1 MDINCS
7 FGCKSHHRFRR
18 ADENKDII
26 QIFGFAAH
34 AVPRFSFKLSIVDG
48 SNVIIMKSLSSIIYS
63 VTGSETS
70 SRRNISQLMKLI
82 IIVLVFI
89 LISSSV
95 FHLLMEAEGRG
106 ESYDWFDGF
115 YWTMVTMSTL
125 GYGEITFGEW
135 QGKLFSIAVMLFGML
150 SMLVILPFAF
160 IRFAYE
166 PWIEAQNE
174 ARTPRRLGADTRDHV
189 IITNF
194 DAVSRALIHKL
205 EQYNITYVLLVR
217 DKNEALRLHDEGFSV
232 AVGELDDPEFYSNVR
247 VDQCSMVVATGKD
260 EANANIAFTVRELVD
275 NRVRVVTLAKSE
287 ASVDILELAGSSNVI
302 RLGELLG
309 QFLARRTI
317 ANDAMAHVI
326 GHFDELLIAEAM
338 VMGTPLVGKTLSEC
352 NFREMTNT
360 SVVGVW
366 ERGEYKGAGP
376 DTKVN
381 ESTVL
386 VLAGSKDMI
395 QHYNEIFCIYQK
407 EESHIVILGGGRVGR
422 AAARALAKRGLKYVI
437 IEELPDRIRNEK
449 YYVQG
454 NAARIEVLEK
464 ANIAD
469 ASAVIVTTGNDDTN
483 IYLTIYCRKLFPEV
497 QIISRANRERNIS
510 TLHRA
515 GADFV
520 ASYASMGANII
531 FNLLKHSDILMLAEG
546 LNVFR
551 IELPEHL
558 EGKSLVE
565 SEIRQRT
572 GCSVIAIQREVKG
585 RDTHIV
591 HFSPSEILKSDDEL
605 VLIGTIES
613 EEIFLK
619 TYINPS

>member
-1 MDINCS
+1 
-7 FGCKSHHRFRR
+7 
-18 ADENKDII
+18 
-26 QIFGFAAH
+26 
-34 AVPRFSFKLSIVDG
+34 
-48 SNVIIMKSLSSIIYS
+48 MKALSSIIYS
-63 VTGSETS
+63 VTGSGTS

-82 IIVLVFI
+82 IIVMVFVLV
-89 LISSSV
+89 SSSV
-95 FHLLMEAEGRG
+95 FHLLMKTEGRS
-106 ESYDWFDGF
+106 ENYHWFDGF

-125 GYGEITFGEW
+125 GYGEITFNEW
-135 QGKLFSIAVMLFGML
+135 PGKLFSIGVMLFGML

-174 ARTPRRLGADTRDHV
+174 ARTPRKLGIDMRDHV
-189 IITNF
+189 IVTNF

-205 EQYNITYVLLVR
+205 KQYNIAYVLLVR

-247 VDQCSMVVATGKD
+247 VEQCAMVVATGKD

-386 VLAGSKDMI
+386 VLAGSKNMI

-422 AAARALAKRGLKYVI
+422 ATARALAKRGLKYKIV
-437 IEELPDRIRNEK
+437 EELPDRIRNEN

-454 NAARIEVLEK
+454 SAARIEILEK

-483 IYLTIYCRKLFPEV
+483 IYLTIYCRKLFPDV

-551 IELPEHL
+551 IELPDHL
-558 EGKSLVE
+558 EGKSLIE
-565 SEIRQRT
+565 SEIRERT
-572 GCSVIAIQREVKG
+572 GCSVIAIQREINGK
-585 RDTHIV
+585 DTHIV
-591 HFSPSEILKSDDEL
+591 HFSPSEVLKSDDEL

-619 TYINPS
+619 TYVNPS

>member
-7 FGCKSHHRFRR
+7 FGCKSHQRFRR

-422 AAARALAKRGLKYVI
+422 AAARALAKRGLKYMI
-437 IEELPDRIRNEK
+437 IEELPNRIRNEK

-454 NAARIEVLEK
+454 SAARIEVLEK

-585 RDTHIV
+585 KDTHIV

>member
-7 FGCKSHHRFRR
+7 FGCKSHQRFRR

-454 NAARIEVLEK
+454 SAARIEVLEK

-585 RDTHIV
+585 KDTHIV
-591 HFSPSEILKSDDEL
+591 HFSPSEVLKSDDEL

>member
-7 FGCKSHHRFRR
+7 FGCNSHQRFRR

-454 NAARIEVLEK
+454 SAARIEVLEK

-585 RDTHIV
+585 KDTHIV
-591 HFSPSEILKSDDEL
+591 HFSPSEVLKSDDEL

>member
-7 FGCKSHHRFRR
+7 FGCKSHQRFRR

-338 VMGTPLVGKTLSEC
+338 VMGTPLVGKTLLEC

-454 NAARIEVLEK
+454 SAARIEVLEK

-585 RDTHIV
+585 KDTHIV

-613 EEIFLK
+613 EEVFLK

>member
-1 MDINCS
+1 
-7 FGCKSHHRFRR
+7 
-18 ADENKDII
+18 
-26 QIFGFAAH
+26 
-34 AVPRFSFKLSIVDG
+34 
-48 SNVIIMKSLSSIIYS
+48 MKALSSIIYS

-82 IIVLVFI
+82 IIVMVFVLV
-89 LISSSV
+89 SSSV
-95 FHLLMEAEGRG
+95 FHLLMKTEGRS
-106 ESYDWFDGF
+106 ENYHWFDGF

-125 GYGEITFGEW
+125 GYGEITFNEW
-135 QGKLFSIAVMLFGML
+135 PGKLFSIVVMLFGML

-174 ARTPRRLGADTRDHV
+174 ARTPRKLGIDMRDHV
-189 IITNF
+189 IVTNF

-205 EQYNITYVLLVR
+205 KQYNIAYVLLVR

-247 VDQCSMVVATGKD
+247 VEQCAMVVATGKD

-386 VLAGSKDMI
+386 VLAGSKNMI

-422 AAARALAKRGLKYVI
+422 ATARALAKRGLKYKIV
-437 IEELPDRIRNEK
+437 EELPDRIRNEN

-454 NAARIEVLEK
+454 SAARIEILEK

-483 IYLTIYCRKLFPEV
+483 IYLTIYCRKLFPDV

-551 IELPEHL
+551 IELPDHL
-558 EGKSLVE
+558 EGKSLIE
-565 SEIRQRT
+565 SEIRERT
-572 GCSVIAIQREVKG
+572 GCSVIAIQREINGK
-585 RDTHIV
+585 DTHIV
-591 HFSPSEILKSDDEL
+591 HFSPSEVLKSDDEL

-619 TYINPS
+619 TYVNPS

>member
-1 MDINCS
+1 
-7 FGCKSHHRFRR
+7 
-18 ADENKDII
+18 
-26 QIFGFAAH
+26 
-34 AVPRFSFKLSIVDG
+34 
-48 SNVIIMKSLSSIIYS
+48 MKALSSIIYS

-82 IIVLVFI
+82 IIVMVFVLV
-89 LISSSV
+89 SSSV
-95 FHLLMEAEGRG
+95 FHLLMKTEGRS
-106 ESYDWFDGF
+106 ENYHWFDGF

-125 GYGEITFGEW
+125 GYGEITFNEW
-135 QGKLFSIAVMLFGML
+135 PGKLFSIGVMLFGML

-174 ARTPRRLGADTRDHV
+174 ARTPRKLGIDMRDHV
-189 IITNF
+189 IVTNF

-205 EQYNITYVLLVR
+205 KQYNIAYVLLVR

-247 VDQCSMVVATGKD
+247 VEQCAMVVATGKD

-386 VLAGSKDMI
+386 VLAGSKNMI

-422 AAARALAKRGLKYVI
+422 ATARALAKRGLKYKIV
-437 IEELPDRIRNEK
+437 EELPDRIRNEN

-454 NAARIEVLEK
+454 SAARIEILEK

-483 IYLTIYCRKLFPEV
+483 IYLTIYCRKLFPDV

-551 IELPEHL
+551 IELPDHL
-558 EGKSLVE
+558 EGKSLIE
-565 SEIRQRT
+565 SEIRERT
-572 GCSVIAIQREVKG
+572 GCSVIAIQREINGK
-585 RDTHIV
+585 DTHIV
-591 HFSPSEILKSDDEL
+591 HFSPSEVLKSDDEL

-619 TYINPS
+619 TYVNPS

>member
-1 MDINCS
+1 
-7 FGCKSHHRFRR
+7 
-18 ADENKDII
+18 
-26 QIFGFAAH
+26 
-34 AVPRFSFKLSIVDG
+34 
-48 SNVIIMKSLSSIIYS
+48 MKSLSSIIYS

-82 IIVLVFI
+82 IIVMVFV

-95 FHLLMEAEGRG
+95 FHVLMKTEGRS
-106 ESYDWFDGF
+106 ENYHWFDGF

-125 GYGEITFGEW
+125 GYGEITFNEW
-135 QGKLFSIAVMLFGML
+135 PGKLFSIGVMLFGML

-174 ARTPRRLGADTRDHV
+174 ARTPRKLGIDMRDHV
-189 IITNF
+189 ILTNF

-205 EQYNITYVLLVR
+205 KQYNIAYVLLVR

-232 AVGELDDPEFYSNVR
+232 AVGELDDPEFYSSVR
-247 VDQCSMVVATGKD
+247 VEQCAMVVATGKD

-386 VLAGSKDMI
+386 VLAGSKNMI

-422 AAARALAKRGLKYVI
+422 ATARALAKRGLKYKIV
-437 IEELPDRIRNEK
+437 EELPDRIRNEK

-454 NAARIEVLEK
+454 SAARIEILEK

-483 IYLTIYCRKLFPEV
+483 IYLTIYCRKLFPDV

-551 IELPEHL
+551 IELPDDL
-558 EGKSLVE
+558 EGKSLIE
-565 SEIRQRT
+565 SEIRERT
-572 GCSVIAIQREVKG
+572 GCSVIAIQREINGK
-585 RDTHIV
+585 DTHIV
-591 HFSPSEILKSDDEL
+591 HFSPSEVLKSDDEL

-619 TYINPS
+619 TYVNPS

>member
-1 MDINCS
+1 
-7 FGCKSHHRFRR
+7 
-18 ADENKDII
+18 
-26 QIFGFAAH
+26 
-34 AVPRFSFKLSIVDG
+34 
-48 SNVIIMKSLSSIIYS
+48 MKALSSIIYS

-82 IIVLVFI
+82 IIVMVFVLV
-89 LISSSV
+89 SSSV
-95 FHLLMEAEGRG
+95 FHLLMKSEGRS
-106 ESYDWFDGF
+106 ENYHWFDGF

-125 GYGEITFGEW
+125 GYGEITFNEW
-135 QGKLFSIAVMLFGML
+135 PGKLFSIGVMLFGML

-174 ARTPRRLGADTRDHV
+174 ARTPRKLGIDMRDHV
-189 IITNF
+189 ILTNF

-205 EQYNITYVLLVR
+205 KQYNIAYVLLVR

-247 VDQCSMVVATGKD
+247 VEQCAMVVATGKD

-386 VLAGSKDMI
+386 VLAGSKNMI

-422 AAARALAKRGLKYVI
+422 ATARALAKRGLKYKIV
-437 IEELPDRIRNEK
+437 EELPDRIRNEN

-454 NAARIEVLEK
+454 SAARIEILEK

-483 IYLTIYCRKLFPEV
+483 IYLTIYCRKLFPDV

-551 IELPEHL
+551 IELPDHL
-558 EGKSLVE
+558 EGKSLIE
-565 SEIRQRT
+565 SEIRERT
-572 GCSVIAIQREVKG
+572 GCSVIAIQREINGK
-585 RDTHIV
+585 DTHIV
-591 HFSPSEILKSDDEL
+591 HFSPSEVLKSDDEL

-619 TYINPS
+619 TYVNPS

>member
-1 MDINCS
+1 
-7 FGCKSHHRFRR
+7 
-18 ADENKDII
+18 
-26 QIFGFAAH
+26 
-34 AVPRFSFKLSIVDG
+34 
-48 SNVIIMKSLSSIIYS
+48 MKALSSIIYS

-82 IIVLVFI
+82 IIVMVFV

-95 FHLLMEAEGRG
+95 FHVLMKTEGRS
-106 ESYDWFDGF
+106 ENYHWFDGF

-125 GYGEITFGEW
+125 GYGEITFNEW
-135 QGKLFSIAVMLFGML
+135 PGKLFSIGVMLFGML

-174 ARTPRRLGADTRDHV
+174 ARTPRKLGIDMRDHV
-189 IITNF
+189 ILTNF

-205 EQYNITYVLLVR
+205 KQYNIAYVLLVR

-247 VDQCSMVVATGKD
+247 VEQCAMVVATGKD

-366 ERGEYKGAGP
+366 ERGEYKGASP

-386 VLAGSKDMI
+386 VLAGSKNMI

-422 AAARALAKRGLKYVI
+422 ATARALAKRGLKYKIV
-437 IEELPDRIRNEK
+437 EELPDRIRNEN

-454 NAARIEVLEK
+454 SAARIEILEK

-483 IYLTIYCRKLFPEV
+483 IYLTIYCRKLFPDV

-551 IELPEHL
+551 IELPDDL
-558 EGKSLVE
+558 EGKSLIE
-565 SEIRQRT
+565 SEIRERT
-572 GCSVIAIQREVKG
+572 GCSVIAIQREINGK
-585 RDTHIV
+585 DTHIV
-591 HFSPSEILKSDDEL
+591 HFSPSEVLKSDDEL

-619 TYINPS
+619 TYVNPS

>member
-1 MDINCS
+1 
-7 FGCKSHHRFRR
+7 
-18 ADENKDII
+18 
-26 QIFGFAAH
+26 
-34 AVPRFSFKLSIVDG
+34 
-48 SNVIIMKSLSSIIYS
+48 MKALSSIIYS

-82 IIVLVFI
+82 IIVMVFV

-95 FHLLMEAEGRG
+95 FHVLMKTEGRS
-106 ESYDWFDGF
+106 ENYHWFDGF

-125 GYGEITFGEW
+125 GYGEITFNEW
-135 QGKLFSIAVMLFGML
+135 PGKLFSIGVMLFGML

-174 ARTPRRLGADTRDHV
+174 ARTPRKLGINMRDHV
-189 IITNF
+189 IVTNF

-205 EQYNITYVLLVR
+205 KQYNIAYVLLVR

-247 VDQCSMVVATGKD
+247 VEQCAMVVATGKD

-386 VLAGSKDMI
+386 VLAGSKNMI

-422 AAARALAKRGLKYVI
+422 ATARALAKRGLKYKIV
-437 IEELPDRIRNEK
+437 EELPDRIRNEK

-454 NAARIEVLEK
+454 SAARIEILEK

-483 IYLTIYCRKLFPEV
+483 IYLTIYCRKLFPDV

-551 IELPEHL
+551 IELPDHL
-558 EGKSLVE
+558 EGKSLIE
-565 SEIRQRT
+565 SEIRERT
-572 GCSVIAIQREVKG
+572 GCSVIAIQREINGK
-585 RDTHIV
+585 DTHIV
-591 HFSPSEILKSDDEL
+591 HFSPSEVLKSDDEL

-619 TYINPS
+619 TYVNPS

>member
-1 MDINCS
+1 MV
-7 FGCKSHHRFRR
+7 F
-18 ADENKDII
+18 
-26 QIFGFAAH
+26 
-34 AVPRFSFKLSIVDG
+34 
-48 SNVIIMKSLSSIIYS
+48 
-63 VTGSETS
+63 
-70 SRRNISQLMKLI
+70 
-82 IIVLVFI
+82 VLV
-89 LISSSV
+89 SSSV
-95 FHLLMEAEGRG
+95 FHLLMKTEGRS
-106 ESYDWFDGF
+106 ENYHWFDGF

-125 GYGEITFGEW
+125 GYGEITFNEW
-135 QGKLFSIAVMLFGML
+135 PGKLFSIGVMLFGML

-174 ARTPRRLGADTRDHV
+174 ARTPRKLGIDMRDHV
-189 IITNF
+189 ILTNF

-205 EQYNITYVLLVR
+205 KQYNIAYVLLVR

-247 VDQCSMVVATGKD
+247 VEQCAMVVATGKD

-386 VLAGSKDMI
+386 VLAGSKNMI

-422 AAARALAKRGLKYVI
+422 ATARALAKRGLKYKIV
-437 IEELPDRIRNEK
+437 EELPDRIRNEN

-454 NAARIEVLEK
+454 SAARIEILEK

-483 IYLTIYCRKLFPEV
+483 IYLTIYCRRLFPDV

-551 IELPEHL
+551 IELPDHL
-558 EGKSLVE
+558 EGKSLIE
-565 SEIRQRT
+565 SEIRERT
-572 GCSVIAIQREVKG
+572 GCSVIAIQREINGK
-585 RDTHIV
+585 DTHIV
-591 HFSPSEILKSDDEL
+591 HFSPSEVLKSDDEL

-619 TYINPS
+619 TYVNPS

>member
-1 MDINCS
+1 
-7 FGCKSHHRFRR
+7 
-18 ADENKDII
+18 
-26 QIFGFAAH
+26 
-34 AVPRFSFKLSIVDG
+34 
-48 SNVIIMKSLSSIIYS
+48 MKALSSIIYS

-82 IIVLVFI
+82 IIVMVFVLV
-89 LISSSV
+89 SSSV
-95 FHLLMEAEGRG
+95 FHLLMKTEGRS
-106 ESYDWFDGF
+106 ENYHWFDGF

-125 GYGEITFGEW
+125 GYGEITFNEW
-135 QGKLFSIAVMLFGML
+135 PGKLFSIVVMLFGML

-174 ARTPRRLGADTRDHV
+174 ARTPRKLGIDMRDHV
-189 IITNF
+189 ILTNF

-205 EQYNITYVLLVR
+205 KQYNIAYVLLVR

-247 VDQCSMVVATGKD
+247 VEQCAMVVATGKD

-386 VLAGSKDMI
+386 VLAGSKNMI

-422 AAARALAKRGLKYVI
+422 ATARALAKRGLKYKIV
-437 IEELPDRIRNEK
+437 EELPDRIRNEN

-454 NAARIEVLEK
+454 SAARIEILEK

-483 IYLTIYCRKLFPEV
+483 IYLTIYCRKLFPDV

-551 IELPEHL
+551 IELPDHL
-558 EGKSLVE
+558 EGKSLIE
-565 SEIRQRT
+565 SEIRERT
-572 GCSVIAIQREVKG
+572 GCSVIAIQREINGK
-585 RDTHIV
+585 DTHIV
-591 HFSPSEILKSDDEL
+591 HFSPSEVLKSDDEL

-619 TYINPS
+619 TYVNPS

>member
-1 MDINCS
+1 
-7 FGCKSHHRFRR
+7 
-18 ADENKDII
+18 
-26 QIFGFAAH
+26 
-34 AVPRFSFKLSIVDG
+34 
-48 SNVIIMKSLSSIIYS
+48 MKALSSIIYS

-82 IIVLVFI
+82 IIVMVFVLV
-89 LISSSV
+89 SSSV
-95 FHLLMEAEGRG
+95 FHLLMKTEGRS
-106 ESYDWFDGF
+106 ENYHWFDGF

-125 GYGEITFGEW
+125 GYGEITFNEW
-135 QGKLFSIAVMLFGML
+135 PGKLFSIGVMLFGML

-174 ARTPRRLGADTRDHV
+174 ARTPKKLGIDMRDHV
-189 IITNF
+189 ILTNF

-205 EQYNITYVLLVR
+205 KQYNIAYVLLVR

-247 VDQCSMVVATGKD
+247 VEQCAMVVATGKD

-386 VLAGSKDMI
+386 VLAGSKNMI

-422 AAARALAKRGLKYVI
+422 ATARALAKRGLKYKIV
-437 IEELPDRIRNEK
+437 EELPDRIRNEN

-454 NAARIEVLEK
+454 SAARIEILEK

-483 IYLTIYCRKLFPEV
+483 IYLTIYCRKLFPDV

-551 IELPEHL
+551 IELPDHL
-558 EGKSLVE
+558 EGKSLIE
-565 SEIRQRT
+565 SEIRERT
-572 GCSVIAIQREVKG
+572 GCSVIAIQREINGK
-585 RDTHIV
+585 DTHIV
-591 HFSPSEILKSDDEL
+591 HFSPSEVLKSDDEL

-619 TYINPS
+619 TYVNPS

>member
-1 MDINCS
+1 
-7 FGCKSHHRFRR
+7 
-18 ADENKDII
+18 
-26 QIFGFAAH
+26 
-34 AVPRFSFKLSIVDG
+34 
-48 SNVIIMKSLSSIIYS
+48 MKALSSIIYS

-82 IIVLVFI
+82 IIVMVFV

-95 FHLLMEAEGRG
+95 FHVLMKTEGRS
-106 ESYDWFDGF
+106 ENYHWFDGF

-125 GYGEITFGEW
+125 GYGEITFNEW
-135 QGKLFSIAVMLFGML
+135 PGKLFSIGVMLFGML

-174 ARTPRRLGADTRDHV
+174 ARTPRKLGIDMRDHV
-189 IITNF
+189 IVTNF

-205 EQYNITYVLLVR
+205 KQYNIAYVLLVR

-247 VDQCSMVVATGKD
+247 VEQCAMVVATGKD

-386 VLAGSKDMI
+386 VLAGSKNMI

-422 AAARALAKRGLKYVI
+422 ATARALAKRGLKYKIV
-437 IEELPDRIRNEK
+437 EELPDRIRNEK

-454 NAARIEVLEK
+454 SAARIEILEK

-483 IYLTIYCRKLFPEV
+483 IYLTIYCRKLFPDV

-551 IELPEHL
+551 IELPDDL
-558 EGKSLVE
+558 EGKSLIE
-565 SEIRQRT
+565 SEIRERT
-572 GCSVIAIQREVKG
+572 GCSVIAIQREINGK
-585 RDTHIV
+585 DTHIV
-591 HFSPSEILKSDDEL
+591 HFSPSEVLKSDDEL

-619 TYINPS
+619 TYVNPS

>member
-1 MDINCS
+1 
-7 FGCKSHHRFRR
+7 
-18 ADENKDII
+18 
-26 QIFGFAAH
+26 
-34 AVPRFSFKLSIVDG
+34 
-48 SNVIIMKSLSSIIYS
+48 MKSLSSIIYS

-70 SRRNISQLMKLI
+70 RRRNISQLMKLI
-82 IIVLVFI
+82 IIVMVFI
-89 LISSSV
+89 LISSSA
-95 FHLLMEAEGRG
+95 FHLLMKAEGEEG
-106 ESYDWFDGF
+106 YHWFDGF

-125 GYGEITFGEW
+125 GYGEITFQEW
-135 QGKLFSIAVMLFGML
+135 PGKLFSIAVMLFGML

-174 ARTPRRLGADTRDHV
+174 ARTPRRLGVDTRDHV

-205 EQYNITYVLLVR
+205 EQYNISYVLLVR

-247 VDQCSMVVATGKD
+247 VDQCAMVVATGKD

-376 DTKVN
+376 DSKVN

-422 AAARALAKRGLKYVI
+422 ATARALAKRGLKYVI
-437 IEELPDRIRNEK
+437 VEELPDRIRNEK

-454 NAARIEVLEK
+454 SAARIDVLEK

-469 ASAVIVTTGNDDTN
+469 ASAVIITTGNDDTN

-558 EGKSLVE
+558 EGKTLVE

-572 GCSVIAIQREVKG
+572 GCSVIAIQREVEGK
-585 RDTHIV
+585 DTHIV
-591 HFSPSEILKSDDEL
+591 HFSPSEVLKSDDEL

-613 EEIFLK
+613 EENFLK
-619 TYINPS
+619 

>member
-1 MDINCS
+1 
-7 FGCKSHHRFRR
+7 
-18 ADENKDII
+18 
-26 QIFGFAAH
+26 
-34 AVPRFSFKLSIVDG
+34 
-48 SNVIIMKSLSSIIYS
+48 MKALSSIIYS

-82 IIVLVFI
+82 IIVMVFVLV
-89 LISSSV
+89 SSSV
-95 FHLLMEAEGRG
+95 FHLLMKAEGRS
-106 ESYDWFDGF
+106 ENYHWFDGF

-125 GYGEITFGEW
+125 GYGEITFNEW
-135 QGKLFSIAVMLFGML
+135 PGKLFSIGVMLFGML

-174 ARTPRRLGADTRDHV
+174 ARTPRKLGIDMRDHV
-189 IITNF
+189 IVTNF

-205 EQYNITYVLLVR
+205 KQYNIAYVLLVR

-247 VDQCSMVVATGKD
+247 VEQCAMVVATGKD

-386 VLAGSKDMI
+386 VLAGSKNMI

-422 AAARALAKRGLKYVI
+422 ATARALAKRGLKYKIV
-437 IEELPDRIRNEK
+437 EELPDRIRNEN

-454 NAARIEVLEK
+454 SAARIEILEK

-483 IYLTIYCRKLFPEV
+483 IYLTIYCRKLFPDV

-551 IELPEHL
+551 IELPDHL
-558 EGKSLVE
+558 EGKSLIE
-565 SEIRQRT
+565 SEIRERT
-572 GCSVIAIQREVKG
+572 GCSVIAIQREINGK
-585 RDTHIV
+585 DTHIV
-591 HFSPSEILKSDDEL
+591 HFSPSEVLKSDDEL

-619 TYINPS
+619 TYVNPS

>member
-1 MDINCS
+1 M
-7 FGCKSHHRFRR
+7 
-18 ADENKDII
+18 
-26 QIFGFAAH
+26 
-34 AVPRFSFKLSIVDG
+34 
-48 SNVIIMKSLSSIIYS
+48 
-63 VTGSETS
+63 
-70 SRRNISQLMKLI
+70 
-82 IIVLVFI
+82 VFV

-95 FHLLMEAEGRG
+95 FHVLMKTEGRS
-106 ESYDWFDGF
+106 ENYHWFDGF

-125 GYGEITFGEW
+125 GYGEITFNEW
-135 QGKLFSIAVMLFGML
+135 PGKLFSIGVMLFGML

-174 ARTPRRLGADTRDHV
+174 ARTPRKLGINMRDHV
-189 IITNF
+189 IVTNF

-205 EQYNITYVLLVR
+205 KQYNIAYVLLVR

-247 VDQCSMVVATGKD
+247 VEQCAMVVATGKD

-386 VLAGSKDMI
+386 VLAGSKNMI

-422 AAARALAKRGLKYVI
+422 ATARALAKRGLKYKIV
-437 IEELPDRIRNEK
+437 EELPDRIRNEK

-454 NAARIEVLEK
+454 SAARIEILEK

-483 IYLTIYCRKLFPEV
+483 IYLTIYCRKLFPDV

-551 IELPEHL
+551 IELPDHL
-558 EGKSLVE
+558 EGKSLIE
-565 SEIRQRT
+565 SEIRERT
-572 GCSVIAIQREVKG
+572 GCSVIAIQREINGK
-585 RDTHIV
+585 DTHIV
-591 HFSPSEILKSDDEL
+591 HFSPSEVLKSDDEL

-619 TYINPS
+619 TYVNPS